1 MLSLFF
7 NLFNFCAFHLFL
19 LLKFARLDD
28 EEDEESYK
36 SLRERERR
44 QLFLHDYHELYRNNT
59 EFGDLILQQRLQM
72 VHWIIEVS
80 FL

>member
-1 MLSLFF
+1 
-7 NLFNFCAFHLFL
+7 
-19 LLKFARLDD
+19 LDD

-36 SLRERERR
+36 RLRERERR
-44 QLFLHDYHELYRNNT
+44 QLFLHDYPELYRNNT